1 MAVLLPV
8 FPVAAQS
15 LYSVDKEEVRR
26 EVCSDRMLMIDNNLW
41 MKTSN
46 PSALS
51 LFDFSA
57 NGKLISFGTAEVS
70 GDYETGDYRRAMD
83 PSSDYSFNFSADSY
97 NYLNHIDLYGS
108 FTYTQQTLKGKS
120 YSENYDPYN
129 GNPYI
134 AGSPLQG
141 DYSKQFF
148 AFKVAASSKLLWQR
162 VRFGVGFDYNVG
174 DLSRYN
180 DPRSRVQLAD
190 YSITP
195 GTVIELTSKD
205 RLGVSGTYR
214 FSKEKML
221 KPVTKSESIDRYIYY
236 TQKGLAEY
244 SETGLLFFS
253 RRYVG
258 NYGGVELQYSHSS
271 NTSRP
276 SASSHEPSYSR
287 PSASSCASSSSN
299 TSLSSCSSSSYPSAS
314 SFSFILNGGVNYR
327 FDDVIGERKENPGNY
342 TSLQYYGGAAVVWG
356 NENLSHKLSAT
367 GSCTSGKAMECL
379 QELITETN
387 DQGMPDSWWKTLMK
401 NVRYRNSLA
410 DVSLDYRITGTR
422 GGKYLWDAGV
432 TVDAEFYSSRYVLP
446 HSSMRTAFIEPSICG
461 GGVLYRKSS
470 NEIKMS
476 GRVGWHCGLDGSLDL
491 SSSLDEEKTTKIRDN
506 VTVPDYEMQ
515 RRSAL
520 EAGLSLD
527 YIFVTLKKVRL
538 YCSLSTVQYY
548 SFSSNQNGASASSS
562 SASASSASVPS
573 GVSPLSCPLFRIWTS
588 FSFGILY

>member
-15 LYSVDKEEVRR
+15 LYSVDNEKVRR
-26 EVCSDRMLMIDNNLW
+26 EVSSDRMLMMDNNLW

-51 LFDFSA
+51 LFDFSQ
-57 NGKLISFGTAEVS
+57 NSLNLISFGAAEINGNYTA
-70 GDYETGDYRRAMD
+70 GDYRRAMD

-97 NYLNHIDLYGS
+97 NYLKHIDLYGS
-108 FTYTQQTLKGKS
+108 FTFIQQTLKGKS

-134 AGSPLQG
+134 AGSPLPG

-214 FSKEKML
+214 YRKEKML
-221 KPVTKSESIDRYIYY
+221 KPVTKSESIDRYIYC

-258 NYGGVELQYSHSS
+258 NYGGMELQYSHSS
-271 NTSRP
+271 ITSRP
-276 SASSHEPSYSR
+276 SASSCDP
-287 PSASSCASSSSN
+287 SSSLDSS
-299 TSLSSCSSSSYPSAS
+299 SLCSSLSYPSAS
-314 SFSFILNGGVNYR
+314 SFSFLVNGGINYR

-342 TSLQYYGGAAVVWG
+342 TSMKYYGGIGILWG
-356 NENLSHKLSAT
+356 KESLSHKLSAT
-367 GSCTSGKAMECL
+367 GSYTSGKAMECL
-379 QELITETN
+379 QELVTETN
-387 DQGMPDSWWKTLMK
+387 EQGMPDSWWKTLMK
-401 NVRYRNSLA
+401 NVRYRNTLA
-410 DVSLDYRITGTR
+410 EASVDYRITAKR
-422 GGKYLWDAGV
+422 EGKYLWDAGV

-446 HSSMRTAFIEPSICG
+446 VSSMRTAFIEPAIVG

-476 GRVGWHCGLDGSLDL
+476 GRLGWHCGLNGSLDL

-520 EAGLSLD
+520 EASLSLD

-538 YCSLSTVQYY
+538 YCSLSTNQYY
-548 SFSSNQNGASASSS
+548 SFPSNRNGVSASSS
-562 SASASSASVPS
+562 PDPVHIPS
-573 GVSPLSCPLFRIWTS
+573 WALFRIWTS

>member
-15 LYSVDKEEVRR
+15 LYSVGKEEVRR
-26 EVCSDRMLMIDNNLW
+26 EVCSDRMLMMDNNLW

-57 NGKLISFGTAEVS
+57 NSKLISFGAAEVS
-70 GDYETGDYRRAMD
+70 GDYEAGDYRMAMD

-134 AGSPLQG
+134 AGSPLPG

-148 AFKVAASSKLLWQR
+148 AFKVAASSILLWQR

-214 FSKEKML
+214 YRKEKML
-221 KPVTKSESIDRYIYY
+221 KPVTKSESIDRYIYC

-271 NTSRP
+271 
-276 SASSHEPSYSR
+276 
-287 PSASSCASSSSN
+287 
-299 TSLSSCSSSSYPSAS
+299 AS
-314 SFSFILNGGVNYR
+314 SFSFLVNGGVNYR

-342 TSLQYYGGAAVVWG
+342 TSLKYYGGAAAVWG
-356 NENLSHKLSAT
+356 NEHLSHRLSAA
-367 GSCTSGKAMECL
+367 GSYTSGKAMECL

-401 NVRYRNSLA
+401 NVRYRNAIAEAS
-410 DVSLDYRITGTR
+410 VDYRITGTR

-446 HSSMRTAFIEPSICG
+446 HSSMRTAFIGPSICG

-520 EAGLSLD
+520 EASLSLD

-548 SFSSNQNGASASSS
+548 SFPSDHNGSSVSSS
-562 SASASSASVPS
+562 S
-573 GVSPLSCPLFRIWTS
+573 GPLSRIWTS